1 MNSLW
6 IDSCKEIRPK
16 FPTLNEN
23 INVDVCVVGS
33 GLTGIT
39 CAYLLSKAGLNV
51 CVVEKDE
58 IAHHASGNTTAKITS
73 GHGLFYSYLINT
85 FSEELAKAYLEANEN
100 AITNIKSIIDEENIE
115 CDFEWQDN
123 YVFTN
128 DENEISKIKDEI
140 FVLNKLDYKAEFIE
154 KIDYPINIL
163 AGVKYSNQAQ
173 FNPLKYVYAL
183 CKRIENNS
191 GHIYENS
198 KVIDIKQSGDFYN
211 TFTNSNCITSKY
223 VVLAT
228 GYPII
233 NFNGFY
239 FLKMYQEASY
249 LIAVDT
255 KCDLPT
261 GMYINTKSPIT
272 SLRNAIYNGKKILLV
287 GGSNFKVGDEYDF
300 SNAYKNLENTAKSM
314 YPNCE
319 ILFRWKTQDCISL
332 DKIPYI
338 GQYSLTSPN
347 MYVATGFKKWG
358 MTTSNVAAN
367 IITDKILG
375 KENPYEF
382 VFKSTRFHPIK
393 NGTEFTNMLK
403 QTVSSLVIDKFK
415 IPNTTINDIQPESA
429 MKVEINGTKLGIYK
443 DNNGKLYV
451 IKPICTHLG
460 CELNWNNLDKSWD
473 CPCHG
478 SKFSYDGKSLYA
490 PSIKDLDLI
499 DIDID

>member
-314 YPNCE
+314 YPN
-319 ILFRWKTQDCISL
+319 
-332 DKIPYI
+332 
-338 GQYSLTSPN
+338 
-347 MYVATGFKKWG
+347 
-358 MTTSNVAAN
+358 
-367 IITDKILG
+367 
-375 KENPYEF
+375 
-382 VFKSTRFHPIK
+382 
-393 NGTEFTNMLK
+393 
-403 QTVSSLVIDKFK
+403 
-415 IPNTTINDIQPESA
+415 
-429 MKVEINGTKLGIYK
+429 
-443 DNNGKLYV
+443 
-451 IKPICTHLG
+451 
-460 CELNWNNLDKSWD
+460 
-473 CPCHG
+473 
-478 SKFSYDGKSLYA
+478 
-490 PSIKDLDLI
+490 
-499 DIDID
+499 